1 MDQVERGSGAS
12 RGHVQVDAVDAQALV
27 TKGQVAMVQEA

>member
-1 MDQVERGSGAS
+1 MDQVERGSAAS

-27 TKGQVAMVQEA
+27 TKGHFAMVKEA